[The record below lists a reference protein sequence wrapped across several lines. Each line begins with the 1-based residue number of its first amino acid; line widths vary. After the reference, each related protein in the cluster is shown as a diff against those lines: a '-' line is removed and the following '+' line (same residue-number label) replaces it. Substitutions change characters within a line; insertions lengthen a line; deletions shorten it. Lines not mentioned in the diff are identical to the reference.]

1 MGLLFLLSRHYL
13 LDLMRA
19 TPRDANYTGPG
30 SRFCILRP
38 ELISAFCQ
46 VCSYGQ
52 NYVILGLFAHVL
64 CFLLE
69 KAEAV
74 ARLKSR
80 PKSEGGAHVAADST
94 EVTAGDEQVKPEEAA
109 ASINNQVS
117 IVC

>member
-1 MGLLFLLSRHYL
+1 
-13 LDLMRA
+13 
-19 TPRDANYTGPG
+19 
-30 SRFCILRP
+30 
-38 ELISAFCQ
+38 
-46 VCSYGQ
+46 
-52 NYVILGLFAHVL
+52 
-64 CFLLE
+64 LE

-94 EVTAGDEQVKPEEAA
+94 EVTTGDEQVKPEEAA